1 MSEAAVFRM
10 QACGHHG
17 GHRFEVVVLSAFS
30 THLTSQVVR
39 TWGSNGPCFGLRYG
53 KLILTNSPG

>member
-1 MSEAAVFRM
+1 MSEAAGFRM

-17 GHRFEVVVLSAFS
+17 GHRFQVVS